1 MKAIK
6 ALPVRDKDYRALE
19 REINRIYWEVIYK
32 PLVAALQV
40 PKAEIK
46 NAKAPLYIRRPIV
59 NADQIIEW
67 ARSQGIKST
76 LKAEDLHVTICHSRA
91 GVEAKDIEKAKGT
104 IAISQKSGRLV
115 TRLGDKGAVVLM
127 FQSSVLQT
135 RWLELIEKHGA
146 SWDYDS
152 YQPHITLTYDAKD
165 VDVTKIT
172 PYPGLIILGD
182 EIHEKL
188 VSSWRHKIT
197 ELINAQGDALDRA
210 IVNGTVYLENG
221 IFKGNF
227 TAAISRDLKSM
238 GATFNPKSKTWSYA
252 GVLPAH
258 ISVSLATSEMQY
270 TALRKRVINALD
282 NIDIGKIDR
291 LSRVRQLFGIEIE
304 ALDKEFKKAV
314 KSITI
319 PPNLTPGTVAALSA
333 DWSNNLD
340 LYIKK
345 WAAEDILALRQQVQ
359 DNAFAGRRASSMVQ
373 AIQHNYGVS
382 KNKAKFLARQETSLL
397 VSKYNQ
403 NRFQEIGSF
412 GYRWSG
418 AMDERERPDHKALEG
433 EIFSWS
439 EPPVVDL
446 KTGRR
451 CHPGEDYGCRCIP
464 IALFN

>member
-32 PLVAALQV
+32 PVVHALEV
-40 PKAEIK
+40 PKNEVT

-59 NADQIIEW
+59 NADEIIAW
-67 ARSQGIKST
+67 AKEQGFKNT
-76 LKAEDLHVTICHSRA
+76 LKPDDLHVTICHSRA
-91 GVEAKDIEKAKGT
+91 GVEGNDIEKAKGSVVV
-104 IAISQKSGRLV
+104 SQKSGRHV
-115 TRLGDKGAVVLM
+115 TRLGDKGAVVLL
-127 FQSSVLQT
+127 FQSSVLQS
-135 RWLELIEKHGA
+135 RWLDLIEKHGA
-146 SWDYDS
+146 SWDYES
-152 YQPHITLTYDAKD
+152 YQPHITITYDSNDID
-165 VDVTKIT
+165 VSKIK
-172 PYPGLIILGD
+172 PFPGLIVMGD
-182 EIHEKL
+182 EIHERL
-188 VSSWRHKIT
+188 VSSWRTKIT
-197 ELINAQGDALDRA
+197 ELLNAQGDSLDRA
-210 IVNGTVYLENG
+210 IAEGTVYFENG
-221 IFKGNF
+221 LFKGNF
-227 TAAISRDLKSM
+227 SAAISKDLKAM

-252 GVLPAH
+252 GVLPAQV
-258 ISVSLATSEMQY
+258 SVSIATSDMRY
-270 TALRKRVINALD
+270 TALRKRVLNALD

-319 PPNLTPGTVAALSA
+319 PPNLTPGTIQALSA

-340 LYIKK
+340 LYIKN
-345 WAAEDILALRQQVQ
+345 WAAENILKLRQQVQ
-359 DNAFAGRRASSMVQ
+359 DNAFAGRRASSMVH
-373 AIQHNYGVS
+373 AIQQNYGVS

-403 NRFQEIGSF
+403 SRFQEIGSY

-451 CHPGEDYGCRCIP
+451 CHPGEDYGCRCVP